1 MNRKK
6 LAILLITVS
15 LILSGCKPSG
25 GDDLYNYSTTERS
38 DTQTVTADNTEES
51 TSATPDDTENTT
63 PDAEDT
69 SDTEE
74 STSDSEETDES
85 SKESE
90 SESEEETTTS
100 ASETT
105 TTAETT
111 TTTTAATAAT
121 TTAATTTTT
130 AATTTTTTTAA
141 TTTQAVSAEP
151 SPPTI
156 YATTADG
163 VLTSVTEKAIID
175 YSHTS
180 DGYVMAKYTG
190 GASKVKVQITYPNG
204 GNYSYDLNTYG
215 NYEAYPLTGGNGSYT
230 VLVAENVSGTAYAA
244 AASCSINV
252 SIANSTAPYLR
263 PSHMV
268 SFSYGDV
275 PVTKASQ
282 VCAGASTTL
291 QKVERIYDWV
301 VQNVNYDHAFAATV
315 TSGYVA
321 SPAKIINEK
330 KGICY
335 DYAVGIA
342 AMLRSQGIPTQ
353 VVFGNVTNVG
363 YHAWVNVYTP
373 ESGWV
378 CGVIYFDGTSWRRMD
393 PTIASSNRNNNAI
406 YDFINNNSNYYSIEK
421 LY

>member
-6 LAILLITVS
+6 LAILLIAVS
-15 LILSGCKPSG
+15 LILSGCKPGG
-25 GDDLYNYSTTERS
+25 GDDLPSG
-38 DTQTVTADNTEES
+38 TVTANNEGETSVSTPKITEKTTITVKDTEDTTDNAQDTEDSEKTSETEETTEETEETEKTEES
-51 TSATPDDTENTT
+51 GEESE
-63 PDAEDT
+63 
-69 SDTEE
+69 TEE
-74 STSDSEETDES
+74 D
-85 SKESE
+85 
-90 SESEEETTTS
+90 TTTS
-100 ASETT
+100 TRAVT
-105 TTAETT
+105 TT
-111 TTTTAATAAT
+111 TTTTAAT
-121 TTAATTTTT
+121 TTTTT

-141 TTTQAVSAEP
+141 TTTTTQAVNAEP

-163 VLTSVTEKAIID
+163 ILTATTSQATID

-190 GASKVKVQITYPNG
+190 GSSKVKVQITYPNG
-204 GNYSYDLNTYG
+204 GNYSYDLNAYG
-215 NYEAYPLTGGNGSYT
+215 NYEAFPLTGGNGSYT
-230 VLVAENVSGTAYAA
+230 VLVAENVSGNAYAA
-244 AASCSINV
+244 AASCVISVNI
-252 SIANSTAPYLR
+252 SSSTAPYLR

-268 SFSYGDV
+268 NFSYGDV
-275 PVTKASQ
+275 SVTKASQ
-282 VCAGASTTL
+282 LCAGTTTTL
-291 QKVERIYDWV
+291 QKIERIYDWV
-301 VQNVNYDHAFAATV
+301 VQNVNYDYAFAATV
-315 TSGYVA
+315 TNGYVA
-321 SPAKIINEK
+321 SPAKIINER

-353 VVFGNVTNVG
+353 VVFGNVANIG

-378 CGVIYFDGTSWRRMD
+378 YGVIYFDGTSWKRMD
-393 PTIASSNRNNNAI
+393 ATLASSNRNNNAI